1 MNRNDGIRGFNLGGI
16 MDRQSILKAIIDARQ
31 VAIERGIEANTVVI
45 NKRLRYVKPFALV
58 DKQLN
63 LITTFP
69 PMIMGMEVRFA
80 PLPRGYE
87 FIVCHA
93 DVTERARM
101 EAKIKAS
108 AVKEFAEKLKEIIAD
123 NAYKFINYMENID
136 PFGVSAEQIDEL
148 YNKLYGAIYSE
159 P

>member
-1 MNRNDGIRGFNLGGI
+1 
-16 MDRQSILKAIIDARQ
+16 MDRQSILKAIMDARQ
-31 VAIERGIEANTVVI
+31 AAIERGIEANTIVI

-80 PLPRGYE
+80 PLPRGCE

-136 PFGVSAEQIDEL
+136 PFGVSTEQIDEL
-148 YNKLYGAIYSE
+148 YNKLYGAIYNE